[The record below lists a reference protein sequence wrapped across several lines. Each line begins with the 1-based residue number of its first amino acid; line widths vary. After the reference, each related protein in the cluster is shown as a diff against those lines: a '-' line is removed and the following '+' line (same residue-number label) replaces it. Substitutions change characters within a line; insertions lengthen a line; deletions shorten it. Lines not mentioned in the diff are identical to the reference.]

1 MAEEPVVKPVVWLAS
16 TKRDLKSLPE
26 EVQDRVG
33 YALWIAQTGHQHPHA
48 KALTG
53 FRDASVIEIIEDWQ
67 GDTYRA
73 VYTVRFPEAVYVL
86 HVFQKKSR
94 RGAATPKPDRALIQK
109 RLRDATQL
117 HEATSRKKEKR

>member
-1 MAEEPVVKPVVWLAS
+1 MVEGPVPKPVVWIAS

-26 EVQDRVG
+26 AIQDRVG
-33 YALWIAQTGHQHPHA
+33 YALWIAQTGNQHPHA
-48 KALTG
+48 KALKG

-67 GDTYRA
+67 RDTYRA

-94 RGAATPKPDRALIQK
+94 RGTETPKPDMALIQK

-117 HEATSRKKEKR
+117 HEATTRKKEKR